1 MIYFFTSSR
10 KSDKVTNPITIC
22 SSSERRAVALA
33 IVKFLE
39 WGYKGSPVR
48 LAVMLLMLFCLSIN
62 ANAQNYTREG
72 NTYISSTGE
81 RAKTNNAIETT
92 FKVKESDGKEYV
104 VYCSSSTGSCYIK
117 KISKNNK
124 EYRKYLGEEISKEVC
139 KEIKV
144 EYKPRKRNDNN

>member
-1 MIYFFTSSR
+1 MIQIRRLLTLLLL
-10 KSDKVTNPITIC
+10 VLTIG
-22 SSSERRAVALA
+22 LA
-33 IVKFLE
+33 
-39 WGYKGSPVR
+39 
-48 LAVMLLMLFCLSIN
+48 
-62 ANAQNYTREG
+62 ANAQTYTREG
-72 NTYISSTGE
+72 NTFISSTGE